1 MIKAIVYKSNTGFT
15 KEYAQLLSK
24 EVGIPAYDLKEA
36 KKEVANNEEIMYMGW
51 VMAGAINSFKKA
63 VKRYSIKG
71 ICAVGMSLPTEEQN
85 TDIIQKNNL
94 NKDEFFYLQGGFDME
109 KLTGIY
115 KFMMKSMQATIQKD
129 LEKKENKTEQDLQTL
144 EMMKGRVNYVSI
156 ENLKEVIEFAKA
168 NK

>member
-36 KKEVANNEEIMYMGW
+36 KKKVANNEEIMYMGW
-51 VMAGAINSFKKA
+51 VMAGTIKSFKKA
-63 VKRYSIKG
+63 VKKYSIKG
-71 ICAVGMSLPTEEQN
+71 VCAVGMSMPIEEQN

-115 KFMMKSMQATIQKD
+115 KFMMKSMQATIQKG
-129 LEKKENKTEQDLQTL
+129 LEEKENKTEQDLQTL